1 MRSPSQRDDDWDV
14 STLQAVIDPLDQAV
28 LVLSAPQRRLTC
40 IAANG
45 AARRMLAP
53 DGPAL
58 VGRPIDALLSGDNRT
73 ALSHTLD
80 VLGDGMARVAG
91 IAVHGQD
98 EQVSIATVKI
108 VPIGDYVA
116 WYLSTP
122 PADARSTGETE
133 QRAAILDARLRT
145 WLDKGEDLVAVYDTE
160 DRLVV
165 ANDKWLQALGIDALS
180 DVRGLTAWELLQARA
195 EHVDH
200 VAAGFSSKEAWC
212 EHWFSQRQV
221 DVPEGAVVHL
231 NSGRMFL
238 SRYHSTP
245 AGERIFT
252 ARDITELERHRRRI
266 GEAFEA
272 IGQAFALFDA
282 NQRLT
287 VWNSRLADLASGLV
301 LTAGMPYAA
310 VMRAIAGA
318 SVTMK
323 SRSGALLKAEDLVAR
338 EAVAGQRFE
347 FELVAETGRTLRVHE
362 DMTHELGRVLIGHD
376 ITALKGHQ
384 LALEYRVE
392 DLGRARKE
400 AEHHAA
406 RATAMAELLHAEKER
421 AEAANRSKSQ
431 FLANMSHELRTP
443 LNAIIGFSEILKNET
458 FGPVGH
464 ERYRGYADD
473 IHASGH
479 HLLSLINDVLDMAKI
494 EAGKYEPVLTTNAV
508 DDLVHE
514 VRRMIKGRVAE
525 AGLILVVDLPPE
537 PVYCDFDRRAIKQ
550 VLINLLANAIRFTDA
565 GGEIAIR
572 VRSDDDGFTMQ
583 VEDTGSGIPPE
594 HVDRLMKPFEQMSDM
609 TRRGQEGTGLG
620 LSLSKALVEAHGGTL
635 SIDSAV
641 GQGTEVT
648 LWLPPVPRIHD
659 RKSNSENFNRM

>member
-1 MRSPSQRDDDWDV
+1 MRSPSQLDDDWNLAM
-14 STLQAVIDPLDQAV
+14 LQAVIEPLEQPV
-28 LVLSAPQRRLTC
+28 LILSAPQRRLTC
-40 IAANG
+40 VAAND
-45 AARRMLAP
+45 AARRLFAP
-53 DGPAL
+53 DHGEV
-58 VGRPIDALLSGDNRT
+58 VGRAVDCLLSGDAQPALSRSLEVLADGTPRT
-73 ALSHTLD
+73 A
-80 VLGDGMARVAG
+80 GVALRSSEG
-91 IAVHGQD
+91 
-98 EQVSIATVKI
+98 QVSIASAKLVS
-108 VPIGDYVA
+108 IGEHVA
-116 WYLSTP
+116 WYLTAS
-122 PADARSTGETE
+122 AAGSAE
-133 QRAAILDARLRT
+133 QRAATAEARFGA
-145 WLDKGEDLVAVYDTE
+145 WLDQSEDLVALYDPL

-165 ANDKWLQALGIDALS
+165 ANHAWLDAVGIGRLD
-180 DVRGLTAWELLQARA
+180 DVVGKTAWEIVQGYGPI
-195 EHVDH
+195 VDF
-200 VAAGFSSKEAWC
+200 VAAGFASREAWA
-212 EHWFSQRQV
+212 EHWFTRRQSETSDGV
-221 DVPEGAVVHL
+221 ILPLANGRIILSHYHL
-231 NSGRMFL
+231 
-238 SRYHSTP
+238 TET
-245 AGERIFT
+245 GERIFC
-252 ARDITELERHRRRI
+252 ARDITETERNRQRI
-266 GEAFEA
+266 SEAFEA

-282 NQRLT
+282 NRRLT

-310 VMRAIAGA
+310 VIRAIAQS

-323 SRSGALLKAEDLVAR
+323 SRSGAQLKADDLVAR
-338 EAVAGQRFE
+338 EAVPGQRFE

-362 DMTHELGRVLIGHD
+362 DMTQEKGRVLIGHD

-473 IHASGH
+473 IHSSGH

-494 EAGKYEPVLTTNAV
+494 EAGKFEPVMTMNAV
-508 DDLVHE
+508 DELVHE

-525 AGLILVVDLPPE
+525 AELNLVVDMPP
-537 PVYCDFDRRAIKQ
+537 VGVFCAFDRRAIKQ

-565 GGEIAIR
+565 GGLITIR
-572 VRSDDDGFTMQ
+572 VRSDDGGFILR
-583 VEDTGSGIPPE
+583 VEDTGLGIPPE
-594 HVDRLMKPFEQMSDM
+594 HVNRLLQPFEQMSDM

-635 SIDSAV
+635 SINSEV
-641 GQGTEVT
+641 GRGTAVT
-648 LWLPPVPRIHD
+648 LWLPPARRTD
-659 RKSNSENFNRM
+659 NED

>member
-1 MRSPSQRDDDWDV
+1 MV
-14 STLQAVIDPLDQAV
+14 QAVIDPLEHAV
-28 LVLSAPQRRLTC
+28 IILSASQRHLTC
-40 IAANG
+40 VAANG
-45 AARRMLAP
+45 AARLLLAP
-53 DGPAL
+53 DGPDP
-58 VGRPIDALLSGDNRT
+58 VGRAIDGLLSGDNRT

-80 VLGDGMARVAG
+80 VLSDGTVRSAG
-91 IAVHGQD
+91 IALQGPD
-98 EQVSIATVKI
+98 RQVSIATVRI

-116 WYLSTP
+116 WYLSP
-122 PADARSTGETE
+122 PSAEPVAAEPPSAEPPSAARQTAVAE
-133 QRAAILDARLRT
+133 ARFRT
-145 WLDKGEDLVAVYDTE
+145 WLDHGDDLVAVYDPQ
-160 DRLVV
+160 DRLVA
-165 ANDKWLQALGIDALS
+165 ANDKWLDVLGIDALS
-180 DVRGLTAWELLQARA
+180 DVVGQSAWEIVRGRS
-195 EHVDH
+195 EKVDY
-200 VAAGFSSKEAWC
+200 AATGFPSKEAWI
-212 EHWFSQRQV
+212 EYWFAHRQNDTLDGV
-221 DVPEGAVVHL
+221 VVHL
-231 NSGRMFL
+231 NNGRVLL
-238 SRYHSTP
+238 SRFHSTE
-245 AGERIFT
+245 AGERIFA
-252 ARDITELERHRRRI
+252 ARDITEAERTRRRI

-287 VWNSRLADLASGLV
+287 VWNSRLADLASGLA

-310 VMRAIAGA
+310 VMRAIAQA

-323 SRSGALLKAEDLVAR
+323 SRSGNSLKADDLISRHPSV
-338 EAVAGQRFE
+338 GQRFE

-362 DMTHELGRVLIGHD
+362 DVTHELGRVLIGHD

-406 RATAMAELLHAEKER
+406 RATAMAELLHTEKER
-421 AEAANRSKSQ
+421 AESANRSKSQ

-494 EAGKYEPVLTTNAV
+494 EAGKFEPVLTTNAV
-508 DDLVHE
+508 DDLIHE

-525 AGLILVVDLPPE
+525 AGLILVIDMPPIGI
-537 PVYCDFDRRAIKQ
+537 YCDFDRRAIKQ

-565 GGEIAIR
+565 GGEITIR
-572 VRSDDDGFTMQ
+572 VRSDDGGFTMQ
-583 VEDTGSGIPPE
+583 VQDTGSGIPPE
-594 HVDRLMKPFEQMSDM
+594 HVDRLLQPFEQMSDM

-635 SIDSAV
+635 SIDSEV
-641 GQGTEVT
+641 GRGTAVT
-648 LWLPPVPRIHD
+648 LWLPPAPRSGEWN
-659 RKSNSENFNRM
+659 KTSENFNRM

>member
-1 MRSPSQRDDDWDV
+1 M
-14 STLQAVIDPLDQAV
+14 IDPLDQAV
-28 LVLSAPQRRLTC
+28 LILSAPQRRLVC
-40 IAANG
+40 SAAND
-45 AARRMLAP
+45 AARRLLAP
-53 DGPAL
+53 GGPDL
-58 VGRPIDALLSGDNRT
+58 VGRPVEALLSGDSQP
-73 ALSHTLD
+73 ALTHTLD
-80 VLGDGMARVAG
+80 ALGDGIARSAGVAVQG
-91 IAVHGQD
+91 SDG
-98 EQVSIATVKI
+98 QVSIVTVKI
-108 VPIGDYVA
+108 VSIGGYVA
-116 WYLSTP
+116 WYLTS
-122 PADARSTGETE
+122 PAADQDPDRRQAALDRGRFRS
-133 QRAAILDARLRT
+133 
-145 WLDKGEDLVAVYDTE
+145 WLDHGEDLVAVYDAQ

-165 ANDKWLQALGIDALS
+165 ANDKWLHAMGVDALNEVVGQS
-180 DVRGLTAWELLQARA
+180 AWDIVRSRS
-195 EHVDH
+195 EHVDFS
-200 VAAGFSSKEAWC
+200 AAGFPSREAWS
-212 EHWFSQRQV
+212 EYWIAHRQTATPDGV
-221 DVPEGAVVHL
+221 VVHL
-231 NSGRMFL
+231 NNGRVLLTRF
-238 SRYHSTP
+238 HGTD
-245 AGERIFT
+245 AGERIFS
-252 ARDITELERHRRRI
+252 ARDITEAERSRRRI

-310 VMRAIAGA
+310 VMRAIAQS

-323 SRSGALLKAEDLVAR
+323 SRSGALMKAEDLVSR
-338 EAVAGQRFE
+338 KPVAGQRFE

-362 DMTHELGRVLIGHD
+362 DLTHEQGRVLIGHD

-406 RATAMAELLHAEKER
+406 RATAMADLLHTEKER

-494 EAGKYEPVLTTNAV
+494 EAGKFEPVLTTNAV
-508 DDLVHE
+508 DDLIHE

-525 AGLILVVDLPPE
+525 AGLVLVIDMPPIG
-537 PVYCDFDRRAIKQ
+537 VYCDFDRRAIKQ

-565 GGEIAIR
+565 GGEITIR
-572 VRSDDDGFTMQ
+572 VRSDDGGFTMQ

-594 HVDRLMKPFEQMSDM
+594 HVDRLLQPFEQMSDM

-635 SIDSAV
+635 TIESAV
-641 GQGTEVT
+641 GRGTIVT
-648 LWLPPVPRIHD
+648 LWLPPPPRSGELQIT
-659 RKSNSENFNRM
+659 SENFNRI